1 MTLLA
6 RPRDRI
12 RSEGTDKIG
21 AEQLTRADTVRSELT
36 SIQTDARSL
45 EILPLSNLNK
55 RSEEIAVGI
64 SKHTKILC
72 LGSIPVYQW

>member
-36 SIQTDARSL
+36 SIQLKVVLSSF
-45 EILPLSNLNK
+45 EILPLS
-55 RSEEIAVGI
+55 EI
-64 SKHTKILC
+64 
-72 LGSIPVYQW
+72 